1 MFKQAAVIPI
11 LAIVL
16 LLGACS
22 TTGTS
27 TEAQSAASD
36 MPEYRTGSI
45 IAKKKT
51 VNSDNIKAMTP
62 EQLEEMRQNSAI
74 PMR

>member
-1 MFKQAAVIPI
+1 MFKIFAGLAVVS
-11 LAIVL
+11 VL
-16 LLGACS
+16 SACS
-22 TTGTS
+22 TTPAGPDETV
-27 TEAQSAASD
+27 AAND

-51 VNSDNIKAMTP
+51 SSPDNLKSMSA
-62 EQLEEMRQNSAI
+62 EQLEEVRQNSAI